1 MQGDGASRPEGEAMY
16 PRARLDA
23 LTDGVFSVAMTLLV
37 LDLRLPEDFAP
48 HDARELLM
56 AILDL
61 TPKFVPYILSFGVL
75 GLRWLA
81 GIQVRSPD
89 ESLGSEY
96 VLWWL
101 LYLLFIT
108 CFPFVTMV
116 VGRFP
121 DQAPA
126 IWLYA
131 GNTLV
136 VSLVGAR
143 LLALVPDVEQ
153 VDRRRHQLGLAM
165 LVGSSL
171 IVICWSLVD
180 PARALW
186 PFVLNFFAL
195 VYVCWRQEAQL
206 KRAAKP

>member
-1 MQGDGASRPEGEAMY
+1 MY

-37 LDLRLPEDFAP
+37 LDLRLPDNFTPGNA
-48 HDARELLM
+48 HELLEG
-56 AILDL
+56 ILAL
-61 TPKFVPYILSFGVL
+61 TPKFVPYLLSFGVL

-89 ESLGSEY
+89 DSLGSAY

-101 LYLLFIT
+101 LYLLFVT

-131 GNTLV
+131 GNTLL
-136 VSLVGAR
+136 VSLVAAR
-143 LLALVPDVEQ
+143 LMTLIPDVDPGE
-153 VDRRRHQLGLAM
+153 RRRHQVGLAM
-165 LVGSSL
+165 LVGSCV

-186 PFVLNFFAL
+186 PFVLNFLAL
-195 VYVCWRQEAQL
+195 VYVCWRQEASPEGTA
-206 KRAAKP
+206 KR